1 MTRNSW
7 LRAAALALAGMT
19 AAACS
24 TYPDAPRYPTRPV
37 PPGTALPGPAGG
49 PPPATPYVYNPA
61 APAQPATPAAPT
73 PVPGAAVAPVE
84 GGALPPA
91 LTTSTVTA
99 LGLTYEVQPGDTV
112 SGVARR
118 FRTPVQTLIDLN
130 TLGPRGAVSA
140 GQRLRLPDG
149 AVDGGV
155 DPYATGPSPVG
166 VEVTN
171 AGAPP
176 PPPPPVAPARP
187 VAPATPP
194 GTGER
199 DFTWPLRGDIVR
211 RFGPVGVSERPNGIN
226 IAAPRDTPVVAAAAG
241 RVAYVGDD
249 LVGQGLTVLI
259 THLHGWRTVYGH
271 LGSASVRDGDNVTAG
286 QTIGTVGETA
296 GDGRPSM
303 HFETRRMRG
312 DDPAPIDPL
321 TVLPR

>member
-1 MTRNSW
+1 MARNGW
-7 LRAAALALAGMT
+7 LRAAALALAAMT

-37 PPGTALPGPAGG
+37 PPGTALPGPAAT
-49 PPPATPYVYNPA
+49 PAQPSPYVYNPGA
-61 APAQPATPAAPT
+61 ARPGPAATPT
-73 PVPGAAVAPVE
+73 PIPGAAVAPVE

-91 LTTSTVTA
+91 LTTSTATA
-99 LGLTYEVQPGDTV
+99 LGLMYELQPGDTV

-130 TLGPRGAVSA
+130 NLGPRGAVSA

-176 PPPPPVAPARP
+176 PPPPPARP
-187 VAPATPP
+187 AAPATPP
-194 GTGER
+194 AAGELA
-199 DFTWPLRGDIVR
+199 FTWPVRGDIVR
-211 RFGPVGVSERPNGIN
+211 RFGPVGVSERNNGIN

-259 THLHGWRTVYGH
+259 THLQGWRTVYGH
-271 LGSASVRDGDNVTAG
+271 LGSASVRDGDEVRAG
-286 QTIGTVGETA
+286 QIIGTVGETA

-312 DDPAPIDPL
+312 DDPVAIDPL

>member
-1 MTRNSW
+1 MTRNGW
-7 LRAAALALAGMT
+7 LRAAAVALAAMT

-37 PPGTALPGPAGG
+37 APGAALPGPAGG
-49 PPPATPYVYNPA
+49 PPPASPYVYNPA
-61 APAQPATPAAPT
+61 APAQPAPT
-73 PVPGAAVAPVE
+73 PIPGAAVAPVE

-91 LTTSTVTA
+91 LTTSTATA
-99 LGLTYEVQPGDTV
+99 LGLVYTLQPGDTV

-130 TLGPRGAVSA
+130 NLGPRCAVSA

-187 VAPATPP
+187 AAPATPP
-194 GTGER
+194 PAGSLA
-199 DFTWPLRGDIVR
+199 FTWPVRGEIVR
-211 RFGPVGVSERPNGIN
+211 RFGPVGVSERNNGIN

-241 RVAYVGDD
+241 RVAYVGDG

-259 THLHGWRTVYGH
+259 THVDGWRTVYGH
-271 LGSASVRDGDNVTAG
+271 LGSASVRDGDEVRAG

-303 HFETRRMRG
+303 HFQTRRMRG
-312 DDPAPIDPL
+312 EDPVAIDPV